1 MAVSIRDLQGLVE
14 ASAKAD
20 QKSAAAGRPDERHLR
35 RMDMFDG
42 KNWKFFLFAVQDSGG
57 LS

>member
-20 QKSAAAGRPDERHLR
+20 QKSAARLDERHLR